1 MSKIDYDGRVIV
13 VTGAGRG
20 MGAAHATELARR
32 GARVVVNDYGGDMRG
47 GGHSAAPAEDVVQR
61 IEADGGTAV
70 VNDDTVATPDG
81 ARGIIKMAIDT
92 YGRLD
97 GVLHNAGIASFS
109 PLAEMSDE
117 LYDQMLAVH
126 LHGGFYLTRAAWPH
140 LAEQGGS
147 LLYISSGAGLY
158 GVPEVGHY
166 AAAKLGLIGLSRVAA
181 TEGAAVGIRANAL
194 AVAASTRMMDDV
206 MAEAPN
212 MLHWFQT
219 YMKPELPAAASCWL
233 LHPDCTVTGR
243 IYEAFGA
250 RMAEICITETEGW
263 AKLDATAEEYRD
275 HFEEIQDR
283 SSFIVPDGP
292 DDFHGRMFG
301 YIVGA
306 GAEPPQPDVHAATQ
320 IAVAEAAGSSH

>member
-1 MSKIDYDGRVIV
+1 MGKIDYDGRVII

-20 MGAAHATELARR
+20 MGAAHAAELASR
-32 GARVVVNDYGGDMRG
+32 GARVVVNDLGGDMRG
-47 GGHSAAPAEDVVQR
+47 SGGSAAPAQEVVGR
-61 IEADGGTAV
+61 IEAAGGTAV
-70 VNDDTVATPDG
+70 ANGDTVATPEG
-81 ARGIIKMAIDT
+81 ATAIVDTAIKT

-117 LYDQMLAVH
+117 LYDRMLRVH
-126 LHGGFYLTRAAWPH
+126 LYGGFYLTRAAWPH
-140 LAEQGGS
+140 LARQGGS
-147 LLYISSGAGLY
+147 LLYISSGAGLF

-166 AAAKLGLIGLSRVAA
+166 ASAKLGLIGLSRVAA

-206 MAEAPN
+206 MAGAPN

-233 LHPDCTVTGR
+233 MHPDCKVTGR

-250 RMAEICITETEGW
+250 RMSEICITETEGW
-263 AKLDATAEEYRD
+263 AKLDMTAEEYRD
-275 HFEEIQDR
+275 HFDEIADR

-292 DDFHGRMFG
+292 DDFHARMFG
-301 YIVGA
+301 YIVRA
-306 GAEPPQPDVHAATQ
+306 GAEPPQPDEHAAAQ
-320 IAVAEAAGSSH
+320 IAVTETAGATS